1 MKIYVIRHGLTELNK
16 KKIVN
21 GQIDEPLSPE
31 GVEQAKIA
39 TNVIPASIQYI
50 YASPLKRAK
59 QTAGIIN
66 SKLKRPISSENAL
79 SEIDMGTLAGKSWE
93 EMEDGLN
100 LKEKHR
106 SAQFDYRPYG
116 GESVKDVKKRLTAFL
131 KKING
136 KHADDEALI
145 ITHGGIIR
153 FFHLFHNGEIPYET
167 EKHISPLQFDLD
179 KILKN
184 S

>member
-1 MKIYVIRHGLTELNK
+1 
-16 KKIVN
+16 
-21 GQIDEPLSPE
+21 
-31 GVEQAKIA
+31 
-39 TNVIPASIQYI
+39 
-50 YASPLKRAK
+50 
-59 QTAGIIN
+59 
-66 SKLKRPISSENAL
+66 
-79 SEIDMGTLAGKSWE
+79 MGTLAGKSWE

-106 SAQFDYRPYG
+106 SAQFDYHPYG
-116 GESVKDVKKRLTAFL
+116 GESVKDVKKRLMAFL

-179 KILKN
+179 KILIKKV
-184 S
+184 SYRS